1 MLIKNVKTQLEYNDL
16 KTKKLVSNDTGNI
29 ILIALEKGATLASH
43 VSSTDASILVLEGNI
58 TFEINGEIHEMEA
71 NDLYAFKKDEVH
83 EIQAHDDSKV
93 LLIK

>member
-1 MLIKNVKTQLEYNDL
+1 MLIKDINSQLEYNGL
-16 KTKKLVSNDTGNI
+16 KTNKLVSNDTGNI

-43 VSSTDASILVLEGNI
+43 VSNTDASILVLEGNI
-58 TFEINGEIHEMEA
+58 AFEINGKTHEMEA

-83 EIQAHDDSKV
+83 EIRAHDDSKV